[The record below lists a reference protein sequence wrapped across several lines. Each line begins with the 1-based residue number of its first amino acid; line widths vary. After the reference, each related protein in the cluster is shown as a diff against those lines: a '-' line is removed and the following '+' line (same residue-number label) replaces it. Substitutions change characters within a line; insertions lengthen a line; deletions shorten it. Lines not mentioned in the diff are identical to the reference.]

1 MKVFKPSCCPR
12 WAVAPL
18 AALSLLVAALGCN
31 SQRGGLRP
39 LALSTATPATVPAAT
54 TAPADVVTPI
64 EEMRQSLTYLSSD
77 ELEGRG
83 INTGGINLA
92 AAYIAGN
99 FHASGLLPLP
109 GMSDYFQR
117 FDLTTADGIAPE
129 TSLAVDG
136 KPLKL
141 NEDYS
146 VLSFSAEKSFSGPV
160 VFVGYG
166 ITSAEHHY
174 DDYAGVDVKGK
185 VVLAW
190 RYEPVGKNGKTLF
203 GKGDEWSD
211 LAHLDTKAKNAKDHG
226 AVALILA
233 NPPSSKNG
241 DSLLPFAHSY
251 QESSAALPVLHVK
264 RKVVDGWLQSAI
276 GQDARS
282 LEAKIDAKPSPA
294 SQELKDVAVE
304 GKVALKRTTRSLRN
318 VVGYLPGAGPH
329 ADEYV
334 IVGAHYDHLGRGG
347 PGSLAINSHAIH
359 HGADDNGSGTASVME
374 MARELGDAYAH
385 GKRWPRS
392 IIFMTF
398 TAEEE
403 GLIGSSHFV
412 NHPPIPLKKVVAML
426 NLDMVGRLRDEKLYV
441 GGMGTAPSFEHLV
454 DDADSGLKLEI
465 KDSGKGGLGP
475 SDHMSFA
482 IKKVPVIFL
491 FTGLHKDYH
500 RPTDTVDKIN
510 FDGMLQVVDLS
521 KRLIDEMTRMPK
533 EQYVNSADAHSMM
546 MGLGS
551 GSGPGTGRE
560 RRATL
565 GVIPTYGEDE
575 QSVKGVKISGTTDG
589 SPAAKAG
596 LKENDVLVG
605 WNGKALDNLMDLST
619 ALAESKP
626 GDKIK
631 VKLLRDG
638 KPIEIEATLAERK

>member
-1 MKVFKPSCCPR
+1 MKLPKAPCCPR

-31 SQRGGLRP
+31 SQPAGLRP
-39 LALSTATPATVPAAT
+39 LSLSTATPTTLAAAT
-54 TAPADVVTPI
+54 TAPSDVVTPV
-64 EEMRQSLTYLSSD
+64 EAMRESLTYLSSD

-99 FHASGLLPLP
+99 LHGAGLLPLP
-109 GMSDYFQR
+109 GMGDYFQR

-129 TSLAVDG
+129 TSLAIDG
-136 KPLKL
+136 KPLTL

-146 VLSFSAEKSFSGPV
+146 VLSFSAEKSFSGPI

-190 RYEPVGKNGKTLF
+190 RYEPAGKNGKSLF
-203 GKGDEWSD
+203 SKGDDWSD
-211 LAHLDTKAKNAKDHG
+211 LAHLDTKAKNAADHG
-226 AVALILA
+226 AAALILA
-233 NPPSSKNG
+233 NPPTSKNG

-264 RKVVDGWLQSAI
+264 RKVIDAWLQAGV
-276 GQDARS
+276 GQDGKS
-282 LEAKIDAKPSPA
+282 LEAHIDAKPSPA
-294 SQELKDVAVE
+294 SQELKDVTVE

-318 VVGYLPGAGPH
+318 VAGYLPGAGPH

-334 IVGAHYDHLGRGG
+334 IIGAHYDHLGRGG
-347 PGSLAINSHAIH
+347 PGSLAMNSHAIH

-374 MARELGDAYAH
+374 VAREFGDAYAH
-385 GKRWPRS
+385 GQRWPRS

-403 GLIGSSHFV
+403 GLIGSAHFV
-412 NHPPIPLKKVVAML
+412 NHPPVPLNKVVAML
-426 NLDMVGRLRDEKLYV
+426 NLDMVGRLRDEKLFV
-441 GGMGTAPSFEHLV
+441 GGMGTAPSLERLV
-454 DDADSGLKLEI
+454 NDSDSGLKLVI

-482 IKKVPVIFL
+482 VKKVPVIFL
-491 FTGLHKDYH
+491 FTGLHADYH

-510 FDGMLQVVDLS
+510 FDGMAQVVDLS
-521 KRLIDEMTRMPK
+521 KRLIDAMARMPK
-533 EQYVNSADAHSMM
+533 EQYVSSADAHSMT
-546 MGLGS
+546 MGFGS
-551 GSGPGTGRE
+551 SGPGTGGE

-565 GVIPTYGEDE
+565 GVIPSYGEDE
-575 QSVKGVKISGTTDG
+575 PSVKGVKITGTTEG

-596 LKENDVLVG
+596 LKENDLIVG
-605 WNGKALDNLMDLST
+605 WNGKALDTLMDLST
-619 ALAESKP
+619 VLAASKP
-626 GDKIK
+626 GDK
-631 VKLLRDG
+631 VKLKVLRDG
-638 KPIEIEATLAERK
+638 KPVELEATLAERK